1 MSGNIK
7 CSLQLMYVYPTQCA
21 AFAWHFYYFLS
32 AHRCIANM
40 TWHMALMLYRCPP
53 TFLQSVTFNTSS
65 LFQADIKPNG
75 TDTHQLTKLLDRGI
89 VDCQCALVC
98 VSAPGCTCPC
108 VLQMFIGRC
117 HSYAALPSRDHAEI
131 RPQVLC
137 CVAKPWE
144 DVVGQLHLK
153 R

>member
-1 MSGNIK
+1 MQFTVYTVYILHSARLLRDTFIIFFQPIVA
-7 CSLQLMYVYPTQCA
+7 LQ
-21 AFAWHFYYFLS
+21 
-32 AHRCIANM
+32 
-40 TWHMALMLYRCPP
+40 TWHMALMLYRCPL

-137 CVAKPWE
+137 CVAKP
-144 DVVGQLHLK
+144 
-153 R
+153 